1 MKAINKYIV
10 YSLIGVAAFTS
21 CKKDYLDHPSDNN
34 PTLDTYYNTADQVQ
48 KATGYLYN
56 SVWYDY
62 QDKAFHAIGETLA
75 GNMLTETGPNYGS
88 GSYNLFTVLSTDPL
102 VASCWRSL
110 YKVAGTATVLINT
123 FQLKKSKATEA
134 GYLDAGIA
142 EARFMRGAAYFTIA
156 RAFGD
161 VPIVTDPV
169 AVAASGPQTVPR
181 YLQKDVLQFA
191 LEDFRFAEQNL
202 PEVPAEKGRVCK
214 YSAAGMMAKVYLYRK
229 DYDSARLA
237 ALRVINS
244 GNYDLYPDYEKM
256 FTSSSANNN
265 IESLFALQWIA
276 AGGYSYANPIQVY
289 SAPSTLLKP
298 VVNTGYSSVYPTL
311 DMLKAYDADDKR
323 RQWSVME
330 QGFTRPDW
338 TNANFPNGFV
348 YDTTGNV
355 YEDATHFKNGS
366 RSNAL
371 KYVVGTGSN
380 GEKLSDNGSTDVCT
394 YILRYADVLLIY
406 AEAVLGSS
414 ASTSDASALDAFNK
428 VHTRG
433 NNFNGVKLTSLT
445 PDIILHERRV
455 EFAFEGDYWFDIQRQ
470 GFDKAKA
477 IINAQERGTLN
488 GDGTI
493 NHAKANFNS
502 PSQLFLPIP
511 QSETVSDPKLNEP
524 PVAYY

>member
-1 MKAINKYIV
+1 
-10 YSLIGVAAFTS
+10 
-21 CKKDYLDHPSDNN
+21 
-34 PTLDTYYNTADQVQ
+34 
-48 KATGYLYN
+48 
-56 SVWYDY
+56 
-62 QDKAFHAIGETLA
+62 
-75 GNMLTETGPNYGS
+75 MLTETGPNYGS
-88 GSYNLFTVLSTDPL
+88 GSYNLFNVLSTDPL

-123 FQLKKSKATEA
+123 FQQKKGKATEA
-134 GYLDAGIA
+134 GYLDMGIA

-276 AGGYSYANPIQVY
+276 AGGYGYANPIQVY

-311 DMLKAYDADDKR
+311 DMLKAYDPDDKR
-323 RQWSVME
+323 RNWSVME

-338 TNANFPNGFV
+338 TNVNFPNGFV
-348 YDTTGNV
+348 YDTTGTV
-355 YEDATHFKNGS
+355 GEDATHYKNGT

-380 GEKLSDNGSTDVCT
+380 GEKLSDNGSTDIST

-414 ASTSDASALDAFNK
+414 ASTADASALDAFNK

-445 PDIILHERRV
+445 KDIILHERRV

-470 GFDKAKA
+470 GFEKAKA
-477 IINAQERGTLN
+477 IITAQERGIMN
-488 GDGTI
+488 GDGSI

-502 PSQLFLPIP
+502 PGQLFLPIP